1 MKLIKILKE
10 NLAYNAIRK
19 WSKTSKHMEQKVLYK
34 IYTFYQEKAK
44 DPEVAEESI
53 EGPWVG
59 I

>member
-1 MKLIKILKE
+1 MKLLKILKE
-10 NLAYNAIRK
+10 NLPYNAISN
-19 WSKTSKHMEQKVLYK
+19 WSKTNKLMEQKVLYK